1 MKSIT
6 SEVIAEVRGRANILE
21 VVADTVALKRAG
33 KHYKGLCPFHN
44 EKTPS
49 FTVNPERG
57 IFKCFGCGE
66 GGDVFAFVQKA
77 QRVDF
82 IDSVKNLA
90 ERYGVQLVETQE
102 QRQEHDR
109 RSLMLMLYQQ
119 ASEFYMRMLQDE
131 KQGAIAREY
140 LKRRGITE
148 EIIQE
153 FRIGYA
159 PNTWDSLIQY
169 LTNANKVSPSTLAEA
184 GLVRHKEDTNSYYD
198 LFRHRLMV
206 PIADDQGRVIAFGGR
221 TFVEGEV
228 KYINSPE
235 SPIYTKG
242 QHLYGLNVAKDA
254 IRQKDS
260 VIVVEG
266 YFDAIAL
273 HQFGFKNSVATL
285 GTALTERQAKLLVRH
300 TESKR
305 VYLSF
310 DADAAGQKAA
320 ERGIETLNQVAEGI
334 GIQLRVIRVP
344 GGKDP
349 DECLRAP
356 APDGGAEAFEAA
368 IQSAPLLTD
377 YQLERAVAECNL
389 LTHTGRIE
397 ASKLLVPI
405 LSAIKNS
412 VARGEYIRQW
422 AVRLNIREEELLSD
436 VSQYR
441 RQSGIARAQM
451 PSRQVLPRHKALPS
465 GCFEAERQLLA
476 LYMTG
481 EDDQRRVASILA
493 NDSLIDP
500 VNQRVKEAIEKVMNV
515 TQDIDDLQS
524 KLMDEL
530 VTDQDALK
538 TVVDLILKADELKEQ
553 NFAVD
558 VILKDGRARILKE
571 KVTQEKNRLR
581 GLLNSSTSDDEQKQI
596 QSKIGGLMEVEAILL
611 PKAQTDSDLS
621 EIKVKVDRLLGKET
635 QVLQVESNL

>member
-6 SEVIAEVRGRANILE
+6 SEVIAEVRGRASILE
-21 VVADTVALKRAG
+21 LVADKVVLKRAG

-66 GGDVFAFVQKA
+66 GGDVFAWEQKA
-77 QRVDF
+77 NGVDF

-90 ERYGVQLVETQE
+90 ERYGVQLVESQE

-148 EIIQE
+148 EIIQQ

-159 PNTWDSLIQY
+159 PNTWDSVIQY
-169 LTNANKVSPSTLAEA
+169 LTNANKVSPATLAEA

-206 PIADDQGRVIAFGGR
+206 PISDDQGRVIAFGGR
-221 TFVEGEV
+221 TFVDGEV

-242 QHLYGLNVAKDA
+242 QHLFGLNVAKDA

-273 HQFGFKNSVATL
+273 HQFGFNNSVATL

-310 DADAAGQKAA
+310 DADDAGQKAV
-320 ERGIETLNQVAEGI
+320 ERGIETLNQIAEGI

-356 APDGGAEAFEAA
+356 APEGGVEAFETA
-368 IQSAPLLTD
+368 IKEAPLLTD
-377 YQLERAVAECNL
+377 YQLDRAVVSCNL
-389 LTHTGRIE
+389 TTHTGKIE
-397 ASKLLVPI
+397 AAKLLVPI
-405 LSAIKNS
+405 LAVIKNS

-436 VSQYR
+436 VGQFR

-451 PSRQVLPRHKALPS
+451 PSRQALPRHKALPS

-481 EDDQRRVASILA
+481 EDDQRRVAGIMSDDRLV
-493 NDSLIDP
+493 DP
-500 VNQRVKEAIEKVMNV
+500 VNQRVKEAIERLMSQA
-515 TQDIDDLQS
+515 QDIDDLQS

-530 VTDQDALK
+530 GTDQDALK
-538 TVVDLILKADELKEQ
+538 AVVDLILKADEMKEQ
-553 NFAVD
+553 NFSVE

-581 GLLNSSTSDDEQKQI
+581 GLLNSSTPDDEQKQI

-611 PKAQTDSDLS
+611 PRAQTDSDLS
-621 EIKVKVDRLLGKET
+621 EIKVKVDALL
-635 QVLQVESNL
+635 SN